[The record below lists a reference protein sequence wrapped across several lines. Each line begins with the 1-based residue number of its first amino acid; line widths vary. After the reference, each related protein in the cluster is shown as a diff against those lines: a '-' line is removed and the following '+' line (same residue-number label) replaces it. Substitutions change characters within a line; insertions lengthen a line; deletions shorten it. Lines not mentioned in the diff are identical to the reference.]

1 MSNSNGPSA
10 FRKFVKNNNLQLFK
24 KLEYEEVPDQYDV
37 QQGDVNS
44 SSDSS
49 VMIKIDV
56 GIPNREENRFPK
68 EKWKTLIA
76 FIILGVNFFIATFVL
91 ALVHDRV
98 PDRDKY
104 GPLPDIVLDN
114 VTANDWALSVSE
126 VQIMVVTNICILLV
140 IFHKHRFIVARRIF
154 LLMSLLYLMRS
165 ITMYVTVLPMSST
178 TYYCSP
184 KSNSTTI
191 TTALSRAIHLI
202 SGFGLSINGKQV
214 YCGDFMYSGHTV
226 ILVLG
231 YLIISEY
238 SPKYF
243 WILHWTAWINA
254 LVGVCMVLLAHGHY
268 TIDIIVA
275 YYVTTR
281 LFWTYHTLANNSLLL
296 KANGY
301 NLLAREWWFCYFKYF
316 EQNVKGPL
324 PHAYEWPFSL
334 PRRFLHAKLPNH
346 RES

>member
-1 MSNSNGPSA
+1 MCISMSEKMYLSLYCKHHINIKQTN
-10 FRKFVKNNNLQLFK
+10 
-24 KLEYEEVPDQYDV
+24 EVPDQYDI

-56 GIPNREENRFPK
+56 GTPNREENRFPK
-68 EKWKTLIA
+68 EKWKTLMA
-76 FIILGVNFFIATFVL
+76 FVILAVNFFLATFVL

-114 VTANDWALSVSE
+114 IEAEDWALTVSE
-126 VQIMVVTNICILLV
+126 VQIMISTNVCILLV

-165 ITMYVTVLPMSST
+165 ICMYVTVLPMSST

-191 TTALSRAIHLI
+191 TTALARAIHLI

-214 YCGDFMYSGHTV
+214 YCGDFIYSGHTV

-243 WILHWTAWINA
+243 WILHWTAWVNA
-254 LVGVCMVLLAHGHY
+254 LVGIAMVLVSHGHY
-268 TIDIIVA
+268 TIDVVIA
-275 YYVTTR
+275 YYQ
-281 LFWTYHTLANNSLLL
+281 
-296 KANGY
+296 NGY
-301 NLLAREWWFCYFKYF
+301 NLLSREWWFFYFKYF

-324 PHAYEWPFSL
+324 PHAFEWPISI